1 MTCGSS
7 PLREVPR
14 LGERGGGWV
23 VIQFALIAAIV
34 VAGLAGPAWSESVSS
49 GLSVAGALLAVAG
62 AVLAAVS
69 VRALGRSLTP
79 FPRPSVRGEIV
90 ERGSYRFVR
99 HPIYSG
105 GILFF
110 TGFSLF
116 FSPAALILTATLAAV
131 WGLKSRVEERFLLTS
146 YPGYAAYCART
157 RSRLIPFVY

>member
-1 MTCGSS
+1 MA
-7 PLREVPR
+7 EVPQ

-23 VIQFALIAAIV
+23 VIQFALIAAVV

-49 GLSVAGALLAVAG
+49 GLSVAGGLLAVAG

-69 VRALGRSLTP
+69 ARALGRSLTP
-79 FPRPSVRGEIV
+79 FPRPSEGTEIV
-90 ERGSYRFVR
+90 ERGPYDFVR

-105 GILFF
+105 GILFLA
-110 TGFSLF
+110 GFSLF
-116 FSPAALILTATLAAV
+116 LSPAALILTAALGSV

-157 RSRLIPFVY
+157 RYRLIPFVY